1 MYIQRTKL
9 KKKTLLAYKL
19 FIIKILPHI
28 SRKYPKFVLSHFSS
42 FVCSLLGMLM
52 NSEIP

>member
-1 MYIQRTKL
+1 ML
-9 KKKTLLAYKL
+9 YKL
-19 FIIKILPHI
+19 FIIKILPQI
-28 SRKYPKFVLSHFSS
+28 SRKYKKLVLSHFSS